1 MNSTVD
7 EPVSDLPIESCESK
21 ELDHLGLVAGMY
33 EELEIG
39 QGNLRFP
46 ESTST
51 SIKTLSSEK
60 SPSDKLLKPWFSM
73 D

>member
-33 EELEIG
+33 DELEIG
-39 QGNLRFP
+39 KGNLRFP
-46 ESTST
+46 ALTST
-51 SIKTLSSEK
+51 LLKTLNSEK
-60 SPSDKLLKPWFSM
+60 SPSDKLLRPWFSM